1 MTFSMHQRR
10 IRNELKLEML
20 LAALLQKLGLAP
32 AWWATVRSYADFTF
46 RY

>member
-20 LAALLQKLGLAP
+20 LAALLQKLGLALAVWTCWP
-32 AWWATVRSYADFTF
+32 DTVFTL
-46 RY
+46 